1 MRKRLIVTTALLLLS
16 ILTNVGLWATEK
28 SGTVGVN
35 IRWEVDD
42 EGTITFTG
50 SGEIPDYDIF
60 YGTPPAW
67 TQEMVI
73 KKLVL
78 DPNITRIG
86 AYAFINCD
94 IESIDFGTGSG
105 QASKLESIGVCAF
118 NNCYKLTADLVIPS
132 GVTTIEQS
140 AFYNCK
146 AIKNVTLPATL
157 TTLDERAFHD
167 CYLRSVTLLA
177 TTPPA
182 YKFVTDALMSDAAIY
197 IPVES
202 ARAYQKADYWS
213 GLKSQL
219 RVKDK
224 RVYATV
230 TAGYGDLTLTMY
242 YDNKVSA
249 YDDSGLYVYEFGDTF
264 DGQKLG
270 TDMHCNTSGI
280 TTVCFDESIA
290 DYRPTTCAGWFYDFS
305 RLKTINNLD
314 RLNTESVKSMRS
326 MFSGCSSLTSLD
338 LSTLNTANV
347 EDMSAMFYGCKSM
360 KSLDLGTLNTARVTT
375 MAHMF
380 RECSSLTSLNLSTF
394 DTYNVVDMM
403 NMFRDCSSIETL
415 DLSTFDTHKLI
426 NTMGMFS
433 GASALKNIYVS
444 RNFVTNNITGSSQMF
459 SGNSYL
465 TPGDKTLANYDTN
478 GNFLHKVGTLDGETL
493 CEKGGRLT
501 IGELHLDDSREMVLT
516 EGTAVSKATYS
527 RTMNSKWGTIC
538 LPFFFKPDNDLYGI
552 YRIKSINAD
561 EITLETFNGLASG
574 GEAYIIYRKTDDNT
588 LSISNDENST
598 NLSTPY
604 GSRLRGTYTTQILDD
619 ADYFI
624 ANDAFRSVA
633 YYKASGA
640 KGVKV
645 APYHAYIKNPL
656 PDVQKASV
664 LRINDGQATGIDNAT
679 IDNATIVDDL
689 NNAATEIYTIDGH
702 RTDCLQKGLNI
713 VKTGGK
719 TRKVIVK

>member
-1 MRKRLIVTTALLLLS
+1 MRRRLFVATAMLLLS
-16 ILTNVGLWATEK
+16 ILVNVGLWATETTEK
-28 SGTVGVN
+28 SGTVGDN
-35 IRWEVDD
+35 IRWEVDE

-67 TQEMVI
+67 TEGMVI

-86 AYAFINCD
+86 EYAFINCD
-94 IESIDFGTGSG
+94 IVSIDFGTGSG
-105 QASKLESIGVCAF
+105 QASKLESIGECAF
-118 NNCYKLTADLVIPS
+118 NNCNKLTDITIPS
-132 GVTTIEQS
+132 GVTTIE
-140 AFYNCK
+140 AFAFNQDRS
-146 AIKNVTLPATL
+146 IKNLTLPASL
-157 TTLDERAFHD
+157 TTLDEHAF
-167 CYLRSVTLLA
+167 YNSFIKSVTLLA
-177 TTPPA
+177 TTPPD
-182 YKFVTDALMSDAAIY
+182 YKLDTDAIRDAEIN

-202 ARAYQKADYWS
+202 ISNYLKADYWS

-219 RVKDK
+219 RVNDK

-290 DYRPTTCAGWFYDFS
+290 DYRPTTCAGWFYGFS
-305 RLKTINNLD
+305 RLTTINNLD

-326 MFSGCSSLTSLD
+326 MFSACSTLTSLD

-347 EDMSAMFYGCKSM
+347 EDMSAMFYGCKNI
-360 KSLDLGTLNTARVTT
+360 KSLNLSSLNTARVTT

-380 RECSSLTSLNLSTF
+380 RECNSLASLDLGSF
-394 DTYNVVDMM
+394 DTRNVVDMM

-426 NTMGMFS
+426 NTNGMFS
-433 GASALKNIYVS
+433 GASALRNIYVG
-444 RNFVTNNITGSSQMF
+444 RNFVTSNITASDQMF
-459 SGNSYL
+459 SGNNYL
-465 TPGDKTLANYDTN
+465 KSGGKERANYDTN
-478 GNFLHKVGTLDGETL
+478 GNFLLKVGTLDGNALTV
-493 CEKGGRLT
+493 KGYYLT
-501 IGELHLDDSREMVLT
+501 IGELNLDDSRELVLT
-516 EGTAVSKATYS
+516 EGAAVTKATYS
-527 RTMNSKWGTIC
+527 RTMKSKWGTIC
-538 LPFFFKPDNDLYGI
+538 LPFFFKPDNNLYGI
-552 YRIKSINAD
+552 YRIKSITAD
-561 EITLETFNGLASG
+561 EITLSTFNGLANG
-574 GEAYIIYRKTDDNT
+574 GEAYIICRKTDDNT
-588 LSISNDENST
+588 ISFSNDGE
-598 NLSTPY
+598 NLSTCI
-604 GSRLRGTYTTQILDD
+604 GWGGKLTGTYATQILDD

-624 ANDAFRSVA
+624 AGDAFRSVA
-633 YYKASGA
+633 DYKTGGA

-656 PDVQKASV
+656 PDVQMASV
-664 LRINDGQATGIDNAT
+664 LRINGGQATGIDS
-679 IDNATIVDDL
+679 ATIVDDL
-689 NNAATEIYTIDGH
+689 NNAATEIYTPDGR
-702 RTDCLQKGLNI
+702 RTDSLQKGLNI

-719 TRKVIVK
+719 TRKVMVK